1 MSNLFT
7 PMSRGFSAHRAAA
20 FARFADST
28 RFGYA
33 DLDARLTASISV
45 TAVRTSAYHRNDVGF
60 NVVGFF
66 SAVRQGDDLANN
78 RLSGCQAE
86 A

>member
-28 RFGYA
+28 RFIYA
-33 DLDARLTASISV
+33 DLDARLTASI
-45 TAVRTSAYHRNDVGF
+45 AA
-60 NVVGFF
+60 
-66 SAVRQGDDLANN
+66 
-78 RLSGCQAE
+78 
-86 A
+86 